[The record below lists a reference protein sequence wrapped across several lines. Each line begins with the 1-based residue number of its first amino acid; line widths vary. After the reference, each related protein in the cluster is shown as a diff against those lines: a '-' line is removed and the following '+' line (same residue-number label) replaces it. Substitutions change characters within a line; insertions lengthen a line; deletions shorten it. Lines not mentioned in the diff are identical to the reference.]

1 MTRIENL
8 PTYDAEH
15 PAFAGHFPAHPIVPG
30 VLLLDATLR
39 HICVSHGLCASSC
52 RVAATKFVSAV
63 KPGEALQLRH
73 TPDEQGGVR
82 FSLHAGREA
91 RLAASGLIQCNAA
104 QPTAP
109 VDA

>member
-30 VLLLDATLR
+30 VLLLDAALR
-39 HICVSHGLCASSC
+39 HICVSHGLCARSC

-63 KPGEALQLRH
+63 KPGEDLQLRH

-109 VDA
+109 VVA